1 MEAVRFA
8 PRRLGHV
15 NLYVSNLARSIEFY
29 EQVCGLRKVRSES
42 AIRAGFLSNGNT
54 HHDLGLIEISRGD
67 TRLGRDGKVQ
77 ISSTRG
83 TRPGLNHLGW
93 EMENEAQLIA
103 AYRRLIA
110 AGLKPTALFD
120 HLVSHAVY
128 VADPDGNVHEFYAD
142 MMNDWQRVFNLDT
155 DDLVTSQWD
164 PLAEDRPCEQSFYID
179 PARTSAHPG
188 GMLPSEYVTGAWFTT
203 RRFDAM
209 THFMTEVAGL
219 HPIETVVQA
228 ASRETIFGGS
238 QGRPEVRL
246 TEVAEG
252 QPVGFRSFAL
262 KVEHGAAQAG
272 RFARLPAEALRA
284 KVEATDRI
292 ACVLRDP
299 DGCEVEV
306 YEPRGAAVLAPSSR
320 ADH

>member
-1 MEAVRFA
+1 MMEAVRFA

-15 NLYVSNLARSIEFY
+15 NLYVSDLARSIQFY
-29 EQVCGLRKVRSES
+29 ERVCGLRKVRSES

-54 HHDLGLIEISRGD
+54 HHDLGLIEVSRGD
-67 TRLGRDGKVQ
+67 ARLGRDGKVQ

-142 MMNDWQRVFNLDT
+142 MMNDWQKVFNLDT

-164 PLAEDRPCEQSFYID
+164 PLAAPPCEQSFYVD
-179 PARTSAHPG
+179 PSSTSAHPDG
-188 GMLPSEYVTGAWFTT
+188 LLPSEYVTGACFTT
-203 RRFDAM
+203 HRFDAM
-209 THFMTEVAGL
+209 QQFMTEVAGL
-219 HPIETVVQA
+219 RLLESHQPRL
-228 ASRETIFGGS
+228 REAIFGGS
-238 QGRPEVRL
+238 RGRPEVRL
-246 TEVAEG
+246 TEVDED
-252 QPVGFRSFAL
+252 QPVGFRSFAV
-262 KVEHGAAQAG
+262 KVERGAAEAG
-272 RFARLPAEALRA
+272 RFAQLPADALGARLDT
-284 KVEATDRI
+284 EDRI

-306 YEPRGAAVLAPSSR
+306 YEPRGPAVLAPSSR
-320 ADH
+320 ASH